1 MQHKQGTNSQL
12 SQVTYK
18 PTAPTRPHELLQHL
32 TNLPTMVNRLMTT
45 NLNRTRARQHRTRS
59 PSLETRL
66 RAWSNERGTHASDK
80 QRTCWKKRNR
90 SLRTVGLA
98 WKMASL
104 GHRFGRGLVRR
115 RRCKLLPN
123 PPCAPISLQSWRRSS
138 CVGSQNSREQQ
149 QEQGCTQGLP
159 MAWPQD
165 GFVLTEEPSPTLQ
178 LATSV
183 SWIQWA
189 RRSSGRDHPIKEAT
203 LALDQMDLGP
213 EGPGRCLRSPRV
225 SVGLPTADDARVGHG
240 VGWVNHGLGPL
251 PYEHAEQALTTW
263 NAMPCPSQTVASD
276 AQVLAWAEALTLGDV
291 DANWR
296 SFGRPRPNYGVEPDG
311 TFPMRYFGQL
321 MLQEVNVSYSL
332 MLSLIADSRLMLTG
346 EVPLNSLRRVGVP
359 GPHEGVRFQAVLRS
373 WMVCAMRRTLDNL
386 WVFLEQALG
395 PELWGVRT

>member
-18 PTAPTRPHELLQHL
+18 PTSPTRPHELLQHL

-80 QRTCWKKRNR
+80 QRTCWKKRSR

-123 PPCAPISLQSWRRSS
+123 PPCAPISLQSWRGSS

-189 RRSSGRDHPIKEAT
+189 RPSHQGGN
-203 LALDQMDLGP
+203 L
-213 EGPGRCLRSPRV
+213 
-225 SVGLPTADDARVGHG
+225 G
-240 VGWVNHGLGPL
+240 VG
-251 PYEHAEQALTTW
+251 
-263 NAMPCPSQTVASD
+263 
-276 AQVLAWAEALTLGDV
+276 
-291 DANWR
+291 
-296 SFGRPRPNYGVEPDG
+296 PDG
-311 TFPMRYFGQL
+311 SGTRGTWQMPSVPQSQLDFQLLMMQGWDMVSGGSTMDWDHFPT
-321 MLQEVNVSYSL
+321 N
-332 MLSLIADSRLMLTG
+332 T
-346 EVPLNSLRRVGVP
+346 LNRR
-359 GPHEGVRFQAVLRS
+359 
-373 WMVCAMRRTLDNL
+373 
-386 WVFLEQALG
+386 
-395 PELWGVRT
+395 